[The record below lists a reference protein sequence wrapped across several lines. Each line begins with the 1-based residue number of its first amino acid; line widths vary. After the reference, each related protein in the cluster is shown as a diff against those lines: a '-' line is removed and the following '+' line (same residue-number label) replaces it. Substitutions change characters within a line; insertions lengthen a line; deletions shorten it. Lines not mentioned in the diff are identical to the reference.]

1 MRVQFDEMRDVIER
15 ALRNGGA
22 DEKQAKLMS
31 EVYATSSLKGVYSHG
46 LNRVARLISFVDRGY
61 VDPKG
66 KMELIA
72 EKGAVKNYDGN
83 LGFGILNAMQAAKEA
98 AKLAKEFGIG
108 MVSVRNTTHWMRG
121 GSYAEMI
128 ADEGLIGMAW
138 TNVESVMPVW
148 GSDEASIGNNPIGI
162 AIPSE
167 DGPVLLDMACALYS
181 YGKLQTT
188 RLLGEQLPYPGGYN
202 KDNELTTD
210 PAEIEE
216 TSRVLPIGYWKG
228 SGLAIALDL
237 MAALLANGKAGV
249 HMDQEDRGNCTS
261 CSQIFIAFDPSPI
274 ISKEDYEKTVADVK
288 NHVHSASPIDPKRPP
303 SYPGEGMV
311 KREQENREKG
321 IPVDEQIWN
330 EVKRLAGDLS
340 D

>member
-1 MRVQFDEMRDVIER
+1 MRVQFDEMRDVIVR
-15 ALRNGGA
+15 ALQAGGA
-22 DEKQAKLMS
+22 DEEQAKVMS

-46 LNRVARLISFVDRGY
+46 LNRVARLIDFVDKGY

-72 EKGAVKNYDGN
+72 EKGAIKNYDGN
-83 LGFGILNAMQAAKEA
+83 LGFGILNAMEAAKEA

-148 GSDEASIGNNPIGI
+148 GSDEASIGNNPMGI
-162 AIPSE
+162 AIPSKN
-167 DGPVLLDMACALYS
+167 GPILLDMAMALYS

-188 RLLGEQLPYPGGYN
+188 RLLGEQLPFEGGYN
-202 KDNELTTD
+202 EDGELTTD
-210 PAEIEE
+210 PAEIEA
-216 TSRVLPIGYWKG
+216 TKRVLPIGSWKG

-237 MAALLANGKAGV
+237 MAALLSNGKAGV
-249 HMDQEDRGNCTS
+249 HMDEENRGNCTS
-261 CSQIFIAFDPSPI
+261 CAQIFIAFDPSPMI
-274 ISKEDYEKTVADVK
+274 GEEDYEQTIEDVK
-288 NHVHSASPIDPKRPP
+288 NKVHSANPIDAKRPP
-303 SYPGEGMV
+303 TYPGEGMN
-311 KREQENREKG
+311 KREQDNLENG
-321 IPVDEQIWN
+321 IPVDENIWN
-330 EVKRLAGDLS
+330 EVRRLAGDI
-340 D
+340 DD